1 MKEVRQLQ
9 LRGTVLVGMVLLGMG
24 VLIGRLFVLQV
35 LDRQD
40 WSDRAR
46 QNSVRSIELPAHRGL
61 LLDRKGK
68 VLADNRPSWSVFGVP
83 AILSRDSLLV
93 TRLAQQCGVEEAPI
107 RRRLDQAGHWSQKP
121 LRLVSDITFDQR
133 VWLAEHRLELPS
145 IEMGQDMRRGY
156 PVNLAPHGLGYLGEI
171 SDTELLSLAFPGVDA
186 GERVGKKGIE
196 LQYDT
201 ALRGRKGLR
210 FEAVDARGRLQGPA
224 IGMVEIP
231 PLDGKDLRLTLDADL
246 QALGEQLLGSQTG
259 CVLLMDAETGGL
271 LVAVSS
277 PGMELA
283 HFSGRMPPE
292 AWALLNDGKTRPLL
306 NRYLQ
311 GTYPPGSLFKL
322 AVAAYALDHGIVD
335 ENFTVSCGG
344 SITVGQRTQK
354 CWNTSGHG
362 PMNMRQAIQHSCDVW
377 FYRLGLKLTP
387 DDIAAAAAAFGLG
400 IPTGVDI
407 PGEKSGLVPDTG
419 WYERN
424 RGKQGWS
431 LGVMLNL
438 SIGQGELLT
447 TPLQLLQYAALVANQ
462 GHVVTPHFVSAT
474 VDRHTGLETVP
485 DRPVREVKLSRRA
498 WTMLAEAAEAVVGPG
513 GTAGSQRREA
523 YRSAGKTGTA
533 ENPHGDAHSLYMGWM
548 PLPNPRVVAL
558 VLVEN
563 AGHGSEVAAP
573 IAFSMFDAWR
583 DLELGKVVLDE
594 AETGYQP

>member
-1 MKEVRQLQ
+1 VKELRQPL
-9 LRGTVLVGMVLLGMG
+9 LRGGVLVGMVLAGMV
-24 VLIGRLFVLQV
+24 VLVGRLFELQV

-40 WSDRAR
+40 WTDRSR

-61 LLDRKGK
+61 LLDRKGR
-68 VLADNRPSWSVFGVP
+68 VLAENRPSWAVFGVP
-83 AILSRDSLLV
+83 AVLSRDSLM
-93 TRLAQQCGVEEAPI
+93 VEQVAAVCEADPGQI
-107 RRRLDQAGHWSQKP
+107 RRRIEQAGRWSQKP
-121 LRLVSDITFDQR
+121 LRLVSDISFDQR

-171 SDTELLSLAFPGVDA
+171 SDAELLAGRFPGVDA
-186 GERVGKKGIE
+186 GERVGKKGLE

-201 ALRGRKGLR
+201 FLRGRKGLR

-224 IGMVEIP
+224 HNMPDIP
-231 PLDGKDLRLTLDADL
+231 PLDGQDLRLSLDADL
-246 QALGEQLLGSQTG
+246 QTLGESLLAGQSG
-259 CVLLMDAETGGL
+259 CVLLMDARTGGL

-292 AWALLNDGKTRPLL
+292 AWALLSDGHTRPLL

-322 AVAAYALDHGIVD
+322 AVAAYALDHAIVD

-387 DDIAAAAAAFGLG
+387 DDIAAAAAAFGLHQ
-400 IPTGVDI
+400 PTGVDL
-407 PGEKSGLVPDTG
+407 PGEKSGLVPDTQ

-424 RGKQGWS
+424 REGRGWS

-438 SIGQGELLT
+438 SIGQGELLM
-447 TPLQLLQYAALVANQ
+447 TPLQLLQYAGLVANR
-462 GHVVTPHFVSAT
+462 GRCTVPHLLEAR
-474 VDRHTGLETVP
+474 VDRHTGLETP
-485 DRPVREVKLSRRA
+485 ADWPVRQVQLSDRA
-498 WTMLAEAAEAVVGPG
+498 WRMLGEAAEAVVGPG
-513 GTAGSQRREA
+513 GTAGSLRRET

-533 ENPHGDAHSLYMGWM
+533 ENPHGEAHSLYMGWM
-548 PLPNPRVVAL
+548 PLPEPRVVAV

-573 IAFSMFDAWR
+573 IAFSLFDAWR
-583 DLELGKVVLDE
+583 DLDQGKVVI
-594 AETGYQP
+594 ETPEMPWTP